1 MEKISDKIMDVIADS
16 LSTKACLLIFCIIA
30 FVPLTIQMPKDILGW
45 QQWVSQ
51 TAIQLIA
58 LSILAIVA
66 KKESREQQK
75 LLKDTHDAS
84 MELLVGMREVMSAE
98 VGERQNMQELVE
110 DVHHVLKDM
119 HKKGENYNEQ

>member
-1 MEKISDKIMDVIADS
+1 MAKISDKVMDAIADS

-30 FVPLTIQMPKDILGW
+30 FVPLAVQIPKDILGW

-66 KKESREQQK
+66 KKEGREQRAM
-75 LLKDTHDAS
+75 LKETHDTV
-84 MELLVGMREVMSAE
+84 MEQFKYMREDRSTEAE
-98 VGERQNMQELVE
+98 ERQNIKDIVE
-110 DVHHVLKDM
+110 DVHCLLKNK
-119 HKKGENYNEQ
+119 HRGRRKP